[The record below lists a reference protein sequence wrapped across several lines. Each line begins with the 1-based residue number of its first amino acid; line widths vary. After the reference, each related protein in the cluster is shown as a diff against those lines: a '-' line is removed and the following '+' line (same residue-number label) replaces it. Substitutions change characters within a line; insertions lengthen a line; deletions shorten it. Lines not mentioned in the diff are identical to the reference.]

1 MATRLDTTLDALKSQ
16 GKKALI
22 PYVMAGDSDP
32 SVTVPLLHR
41 MVEAGSD
48 IIEVGLPFSD
58 PMADGPVIALA
69 AERAL
74 AAGTST
80 RGAIEMIK
88 TFRRDNTHTPI
99 VVMGYLNAIEIMGYD
114 RFLAL
119 AKDAGVDGVLMVDL
133 PPEEA
138 GDFSAK
144 LRAHD
149 MNLIFLISPT
159 TKPERTRA
167 VLEAGSGYI
176 YYVSLKGVTGS
187 ANINIKEVSAKLSE
201 LKTKTD
207 LPICVGFGIR
217 DAESASALASVSD
230 GVIVGSALVKNFDS
244 HPAEQASD
252 KVVDL
257 LSQMRQAMD
266 A

>member
-41 MVEAGSD
+41 MVEVGSD

-114 RFLAL
+114 KFLAL

-133 PPEEA
+133 PRILTHELTLLV
-138 GDFSAK
+138 ST
-144 LRAHD
+144 LRHLA
-149 MNLIFLISPT
+149 LPVKFVQR
-159 TKPERTRA
+159 EQ
-167 VLEAGSGYI
+167 
-176 YYVSLKGVTGS
+176 SLRVT
-187 ANINIKEVSAKLSE
+187 LM
-201 LKTKTD
+201 
-207 LPICVGFGIR
+207 
-217 DAESASALASVSD
+217 
-230 GVIVGSALVKNFDS
+230 
-244 HPAEQASD
+244 
-252 KVVDL
+252 VV
-257 LSQMRQAMD
+257 
-266 A
+266 

>member
-1 MATRLDTTLDALKSQ
+1 
-16 GKKALI
+16 
-22 PYVMAGDSDP
+22 
-32 SVTVPLLHR
+32 
-41 MVEAGSD
+41 
-48 IIEVGLPFSD
+48 
-58 PMADGPVIALA
+58 
-69 AERAL
+69 
-74 AAGTST
+74 
-80 RGAIEMIK
+80 
-88 TFRRDNTHTPI
+88 
-99 VVMGYLNAIEIMGYD
+99 
-114 RFLAL
+114 
-119 AKDAGVDGVLMVDL
+119 
-133 PPEEA
+133 
-138 GDFSAK
+138 
-144 LRAHD
+144 

-230 GVIVGSALVKNFDS
+230 GVIVGSALVKNFDN

-252 KVVDL
+252 KIVDL
-257 LSQMRQAMD
+257 LSQMRLAMD

>member
-1 MATRLDTTLDALKSQ
+1 MTSRIQSTLEALKSQ

-41 MVEAGSD
+41 MVEVGAD

-58 PMADGPVIALA
+58 PMADGPVIALS

-74 AAGTST
+74 EAGTST

-88 TFRRDNTHTPI
+88 TFRTKNTHTPI
-99 VVMGYLNAIEIMGYD
+99 VVMGYLNSIEIMGYD
-114 RFLAL
+114 RFVAL

-138 GDFSAK
+138 AEFSSK
-144 LRAHD
+144 LSDHE

-187 ANINIKEVSAKLSE
+187 ASLNVDEVSAKLSE

-207 LPICVGFGIR
+207 LPVCVGFGIR
-217 DAESASALASVSD
+217 DAQSASALARVSD
-230 GVIVGSALVKNFDS
+230 GVIVGSALVKNFEEFAPDQA
-244 HPAEQASD
+244 AE
-252 KVVDL
+252 KVADL